1 MIILINVKD
10 FVKKPKKFYKLRET
24 HVINGSENAEVTKI
38 KEAESSETSAFQPS
52 KTLLK
57 GDLVGY
63 TKEDRKKKEKKFLKD
78 ATITK
83 ELAKAVATQ
92 LDDIDSN
99 VYILLDKKVF
109 NTFADK
115 FIERFAKL
123 VDLDDPEELFI
134 KYNDYDTA
142 CKLYKKYLKKKLAK
156 TDYEY
161 DRISRNGT
169 DSESELDKLDNQLDD
184 LEFEYRSPD
193 REEAMKYVLKNAKP
207 SKDVKKKMDKFLRDV
222 KPMLEVNGQMIY

>member
-109 NTFADK
+109 NAFADK

-142 CKLYKKYLKKKLAK
+142 CKLYKRYLKKKLAK

-222 KPMLEVNGQMIY
+222 KPMLEVNGQIIY

>member
-38 KEAESSETSAFQPS
+38 KEAENSETSAFQPS

-142 CKLYKKYLKKKLAK
+142 CKLYKRYLKKKLAK

-169 DSESELDKLDNQLDD
+169 DSESELNKLDNQLDD

>member
-57 GDLVGY
+57 SDLVGY

-142 CKLYKKYLKKKLAK
+142 CKLYKRYLKKKLAK

-207 SKDVKKKMDKFLRDV
+207 SKDVRKKMDKFLRDV

>member
-109 NTFADK
+109 NAFADK

-142 CKLYKKYLKKKLAK
+142 CKLYKRYLKKKLAK

-169 DSESELDKLDNQLDD
+169 DSERELDKLDNQLDD

-222 KPMLEVNGQMIY
+222 KPMLEVNGQIIY

>member
-57 GDLVGY
+57 SDLVGY

-109 NTFADK
+109 NAFADK

-123 VDLDDPEELFI
+123 LDLDDPEDLFI

-142 CKLYKKYLKKKLAK
+142 CKLYKKYLKKKLDK
-156 TDYEY
+156 TDDEY
-161 DRISRNGT
+161 GRISRNGS
-169 DSESELDKLDNQLDD
+169 DSELDKLDDRLDD

-207 SKDVKKKMDKFLRDV
+207 SKDVRKKMDKFLRDV